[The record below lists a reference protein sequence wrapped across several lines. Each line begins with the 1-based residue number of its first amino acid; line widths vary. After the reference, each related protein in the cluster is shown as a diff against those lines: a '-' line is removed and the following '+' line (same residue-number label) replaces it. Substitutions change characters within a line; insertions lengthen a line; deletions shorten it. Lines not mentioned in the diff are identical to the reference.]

1 VTTLFKALQL
11 IHSRGFGDVLRDYV
25 AFDLETTDL
34 NPATCE
40 IIELGA
46 AKVRDGEVVD
56 TFHSL
61 VRCAGPVSAGATD
74 VHGYSEADLR
84 EAPTL

>member
-1 VTTLFKALQL
+1 MTTLFKALQL